1 MDGCHD
7 AGAGCDEENW
17 NAVCG
22 RNGNSDARRGR
33 HHPVGFSG
41 QGGRGAIG
49 DHQIRTVNLA
59 HTNHGTGR
67 GDRAVPRAESVRET
81 WKGPPRHLQR
91 LPTLHEVPIPQTILQ
106 AGLFPDECA
115 DSLVLVRGCFSDR
128 ATSPGSLQALRS
140 VGATEQRLPSR
151 GGRIPCAAAVLLTV
165 CLVTP
170 SPAETVPG
178 LVDGLDRNGDG
189 EIVIACLGDSN
200 TMSTWQRNHSGG
212 FPREFGWCEQLPGL
226 LADPRVRIVNLGL
239 GGGTLTRHTLRLPI
253 ESGFAADAD
262 GQIDIALTS
271 ESVDAILLA
280 FGTNDVAC
288 LLTTH
293 RRPGW
298 KRQTGRDFPEQL
310 RTCRVAPGARRM
322 YESTPAEVVAAYVRA
337 LRRVRSHGPLV
348 LVGRVPPSRR
358 GGRGRWVRPPAAIR
372 EINDR
377 LGDLIPSWRLLPF
390 DEVEPSTEF
399 FDSVHLN
406 RRGQTRRAED
416 AADRLRAAALL
427 ATPPAGVRAVDWDA
441 GRWSKPDAAPGRGL
455 QSENSPVEVSVTAT
469 PAVGPGRAP
478 RGRDRAGAPPED
490 WKTSGDAPN

>member
-1 MDGCHD
+1 M
-7 AGAGCDEENW
+7 
-17 NAVCG
+17 
-22 RNGNSDARRGR
+22 
-33 HHPVGFSG
+33 
-41 QGGRGAIG
+41 
-49 DHQIRTVNLA
+49 NLA
-59 HTNHGTGR
+59 NTNHGTGR
-67 GDRAVPRAESVRET
+67 GDRAAPSAESVRET
-81 WKGPPRHLQR
+81 GKGPPRHLQR
-91 LPTLHEVPIPQTILQ
+91 LPTLHEVPIPQTILLP
-106 AGLFPDECA
+106 GLFPTRCA
-115 DSLVLVRGCFSDR
+115 DSLDSVRGCFSDR
-128 ATSPGSLQALRS
+128 ATRPGSLRVSRS
-140 VGATEQRLPSR
+140 VVAREQRTPSPGGWLPY
-151 GGRIPCAAAVLLTV
+151 AAAALLAV
-165 CLVTP
+165 CLVIP
-170 SPAETVPG
+170 LPAEAERG
-178 LVDGLDRNGDG
+178 LADGIDRNGDG

-239 GGGTLTRHTLRLPI
+239 GGATLTRHNLRAPI

-280 FGTNDVAC
+280 FGTNDIAC
-288 LLTTH
+288 LLPTH

-310 RTCRVAPGARRM
+310 RSCRVAPRARRM
-322 YESTPAEVVAAYVRA
+322 YESTPAETVAAYVRA

-377 LGDLIPSWRLLPF
+377 LGALIPSWRILPF
-390 DEVEPSTEF
+390 DRVEPSTEF

-406 RRGQTRRAED
+406 RRGQTRRAEA

-441 GRWSKPDAAPGRGL
+441 GRWSKPGADPGRAL
-455 QSENSPVEVSVTAT
+455 QSENSPVEVSVSAAPT
-469 PAVGPGRAP
+469 VGPGRVP
-478 RGRDRAGAPPED
+478 GRRDRVGAPPED